1 MNFANFLNRFL
12 YPFRVSNSIRFNMS
26 QYSVV
31 FATERELEDGQ
42 SQNKNIKENGKT
54 KLKKSY

>member
-1 MNFANFLNRFL
+1 
-12 YPFRVSNSIRFNMS
+12 MS